1 MLSFKPNEKQGI
13 GGAKMIEHINTMN
26 VDKIG
31 SGEINR
37 LIRLPKN
44 IKQIGQADSG
54 KRIYIEDYVVTFIR
68 QRGKDNRYVLLGSS
82 GMVGEIY
89 AVFINGA
96 IVIDPK
102 WDEGNIMSG
111 FGSGTWENIYKE
123 IKDNFVQHDIVGW
136 ALATDNWEED
146 DNSVL
151 KTHIA
156 NFPGEDKVLYVHDV
170 YSREEYMYKYYLGGL
185 KKQKGYYMYYE
196 KNEPMQAYMLKVNNP
211 KSNEA
216 NFKDDKTQKIRTIAL
231 KGYVEEKVAEEKDK
245 PGKGNAVITTV
256 LAVAMLALAFKISTG
271 GMDGN
276 DTILSPVVSTTASV
290 AANGEVVK
298 NENATAITIP
308 PKVVPEC
315 SKAPQ
320 EQATKGV
327 SDEKASDSP
336 QSTKT
341 EKTKEPVKKTKEPEK
356 VISEIKP
363 ATYIVA
369 KGDTLADISYKMYGT
384 VFKVEEIMKAN
395 KITDKNVIVV
405 GQKLVIPR

>member
-1 MLSFKPNEKQGI
+1 
-13 GGAKMIEHINTMN
+13 MIENINTMN
-26 VDKIG
+26 VDKVG

-44 IKQIGQADSG
+44 IQQIGQADSG

-102 WDEGNIMSG
+102 WNEGNIMSG
-111 FGSGTWENIYKE
+111 FSSSAWECIYKE
-123 IKDNFVQHDIVGW
+123 IKDNFPEHDIMGW
-136 ALATDNWEED
+136 GLATDNWEED
-146 DNSVL
+146 DNSVV

-170 YSREEYMYKYYLGGL
+170 YCKEEYMYKYYLGGL

-196 KNEPMQAYMLKVNNP
+196 KNEPMQTYMLKVNKP
-211 KSNEA
+211 KSLEA
-216 NFKDDKTQKIRTIAL
+216 NFKDEKTRKIRTIAL
-231 KGYVEEKVAEEKDK
+231 KGYVEEPKVCENDEKVS
-245 PGKGNAVITTV
+245 KGNAIITTV

-276 DTILSPVVSTTASV
+276 DTVLAPVESTMERV
-290 AANGEVVK
+290 AANNSEVRQE
-298 NENATAITIP
+298 NEVQLTLP
-308 PKVVPEC
+308 PKVVPQY
-315 SKAPQ
+315 SAAP
-320 EQATKGV
+320 EVSEAKESGEEKTSISPTDTKI
-327 SDEKASDSP
+327 
-336 QSTKT
+336 
-341 EKTKEPVKKTKEPEK
+341 EKTKEPAKGKDDKVTKAPDKSNKEP
-356 VISEIKP
+356 VINQNEP
-363 ATYIVA
+363 ATYVVA

-384 VFKVEEIMKAN
+384 VFKVEAIMKAN
-395 KITDKNVIVV
+395 NITDKNVIVV